1 MATNGNGTYSTN
13 PFDHLSMMRTDHRDI
28 LNGIA
33 RIEKENGETMTALA
47 KNQCDLKAQAD
58 HNLNNILE
66 TQFNA
71 NLQTEKQTCELQRQ
85 GEHTRSDIMSSQN
98 EARLQMS
105 GQIAELKSQGASVRE
120 SILNAQQDSLL
131 HNTEQTNQIQRQL
144 GNVNQSVLD
153 GFYNSKLHT
162 SDQTSRLVQQA
173 TDNYSGIQS
182 SMGKIAAEH
191 LKTALQE
198 SADIK
203 VLHSDTRGYLSEKTG
218 DVSRDVQLRVA
229 EARAILERQANDNLK
244 DILSTNARYF
254 ADSVQNHEQI
264 KRQVAESTGLLQLES
279 VKSKGELLQASALQ
293 AAAIQLDA
301 YKHKEA
307 LARQIAEVA
316 SDIKEK
322 ITWKGDETQKL
333 IRDSETTNL
342 RDKLIKV
349 EMEKLVGES
358 KGNNGGIYG
367 PYGPYGIGN
376 IHHGHHHGH
385 GGADNIIINNDE
397 HRRSRSR
404 RRRDHSDAGR

>member
-1 MATNGNGTYSTN
+1 MATNGNGTHSTN
-13 PFDHLSMMRTDHRDI
+13 PFEHLNMMRTDHRDI

-33 RIEKENGETMTALA
+33 RIEKENGDTVTVLA

-71 NLQTEKQTCELQRQ
+71 TLQTEKQTCELQRQ
-85 GEHTRSDIMSSQN
+85 SDHIRSDIMASQN
-98 EARLQMS
+98 EARLQMT
-105 GQIAELKSQGASVRE
+105 GQIAELKLQADNVRE
-120 SILNAQQDSLL
+120 SILKNQYDSLL
-131 HNTEQTNQIQRQL
+131 QNTEKTNQIQ
-144 GNVNQSVLD
+144 
-153 GFYNSKLHT
+153 
-162 SDQTSRLVQQA
+162 SRLVQQA
-173 TDNYSGIQS
+173 NDNYSGIQS
-182 SMGKIAAEH
+182 SMGRIAAEN

-198 SADIK
+198 SSDIK

-244 DILSTNARYF
+244 DILSTNSRYF

-293 AAAIQLDA
+293 AAAIQLDS

-316 SDIKEK
+316 SDIKER

-404 RRRDHSDAGR
+404 RRSGHGDTGR